1 MTANEGSDLGHGVRV
16 AVGACGELSV
26 HSAELDLGWRPRTAA
41 APGSAVSWQG
51 LGFEVVVREP
61 WRRGHRWV
69 LVPWQRDEV
78 MRVVVP
84 LDEAAVAA
92 AARDADRERQA
103 ARLRP
108 SMWALLPVLGL
119 APRHWQQ
126 RWRDEWGYP
135 AALAT
140 WVSALLEAVIGV
152 ACMLQLVALVGGGT
166 PVFGWLPLPFA
177 LVGVGLL
184 PEALFRIVQVS
195 ADSEPVGSLVG
206 LAAAVF
212 ARPTAPPP
220 SPPPAPELS
229 ERAGDGGGL
238 ELRSPIQ
245 RRDWE
250 APGVLHYR
258 DRSFV
263 LEATDRLGGD
273 WLYRFVPA
281 AEPDPGAPRLRL
293 LPPRTSARPAQPA
306 ALSGVTRTALVTAA
320 VCLAPARFQRR
331 WGAVTGARP
340 GWFTALGAGAELVGG
355 ISNLGDHGELSPTGV
370 VLGVFFVVEGALRLT
385 SLVVAGRPMGSLLGL
400 PLIPLLERFVPA
412 DDGRTR
418 PPGRRRDRAK
428 LRRCGDDSADSRR
441 SRR

>member
-1 MTANEGSDLGHGVRV
+1 MTSNEGSDLGHGVRV
-16 AVGACGELSV
+16 AVGAGGELSV
-26 HSAELDLGWRPRTAA
+26 HSAQLDLGWRPRTAA

-69 LVPWQRDEV
+69 LVPWQRDDV
-78 MRVVVP
+78 MRGVVP
-84 LDEAAVAA
+84 LDEASVAA
-92 AARDADRERQA
+92 AARAAHRERQA

-108 SMWALLPVLGL
+108 TMWALLPVLGL

-135 AALAT
+135 AVLAT
-140 WVSALLEAVIGV
+140 WVSALFEAVVGV
-152 ACMLQLVALVGGGT
+152 ACLFQIVALVGGGT
-166 PVFGWLPLPFA
+166 PLFGWLPLPVA
-177 LVGVGLL
+177 VVGFGLFPEGLL
-184 PEALFRIVQVS
+184 RIVQVS
-195 ADSEPVGSLVG
+195 ADSEPVGSLLG

-212 ARPTAPPP
+212 ERPPAPPP
-220 SPPPAPELS
+220 SPPELPELS
-229 ERAGDGGGL
+229 ERAGGGNGL

-250 APGVLHYR
+250 VPGVLHYR
-258 DRSFV
+258 DRSYV
-263 LEATDRLGGD
+263 LEATDRLGRD
-273 WLYRFVPA
+273 WVYRFVPA

-293 LPPRTSARPAQPA
+293 LPARTPDPPAAPA
-306 ALSGVTRTALVTAA
+306 ALSGVYRTALVTAA

-331 WGAVTGARP
+331 WGAVTGVRP

-385 SLVVAGRPMGSLLGL
+385 ALVTAGRLMGSLLGL

-428 LRRCGDDSADSRR
+428 LRRCGNDSAGSRR